1 MLVQQEEQEVFMK
14 KNLQLPTWNC
24 QEKHISKIELTAAN
38 LELAGVG
45 IQRVVVEVHPAG
57 DGDADPAEYMEG
69 MYCSSSMVAIQS
81 FPAFLG
87 SYILLCN
94 DIIFFFQES
103 LKDLLI

>member
-45 IQRVVVEVHPAG
+45 IFSKKELTAANLELAGVGVFSKKELTAANLELAGVGIQRVVVEVHPAG
-57 DGDADPAEYMEG
+57 DGDADPAEYTEG
-69 MYCSSSMVAIQS
+69 M
-81 FPAFLG
+81 
-87 SYILLCN
+87 
-94 DIIFFFQES
+94 
-103 LKDLLI
+103 

>member
-45 IQRVVVEVHPAG
+45 IFSKKELTAANLELAGVGIQRVVVEVHPAG
-57 DGDADPAEYMEG
+57 DGDADPAEYTEG
-69 MYCSSSMVAIQS
+69 M
-81 FPAFLG
+81 
-87 SYILLCN
+87 
-94 DIIFFFQES
+94 
-103 LKDLLI
+103 

>member
-57 DGDADPAEYMEG
+57 DGDADPAEYTEG
-69 MYCSSSMVAIQS
+69 M
-81 FPAFLG
+81 
-87 SYILLCN
+87 
-94 DIIFFFQES
+94 
-103 LKDLLI
+103 